1 MADGF
6 RLFMVFAA
14 VAALG
19 WGAVKFGDVAG
30 EAVDPDGRRQLRR
43 LVRIGAGVV
52 AVILGV
58 LALITILAATLVGT
72 ISGTGCDPVLD
83 SMACSA
89 EN

>member
-1 MADGF
+1 MTDAF
-6 RLFMVFAA
+6 PLFVVLAA

-30 EAVDPDGRRQLRR
+30 EAVDPASRRQLRR
-43 LVRIGAGVV
+43 LLRIGVGVV

-72 ISGTGCDPVLD
+72 IWGTGCDPVLD
-83 SMACSA
+83 PMACSE